1 MRTLHFFCTLRSYPG
16 ERGILKYENIIM
28 KWRESKM
35 KKIVALM
42 MALVLALSLAAC
54 SSNAGNDSQ
63 APEDNSQAPASQ
75 PVDEQPSDEQP
86 SDEIS
91 GTVNTDGSTS
101 MADVMAAFQES
112 FGDIQPGVTIN
123 YTASGS
129 GSGITNVLAGTV
141 DIGLSSRALT
151 DEEKAEGAVE
161 NIVALDGVAIVV
173 HPENTAATS
182 LTIEQIAQIY
192 TGEISNWSELGG
204 ADAPI
209 AVIGRDAASGTRG
222 AFEEIVGVEDACVY
236 TNEYES
242 TGEVIG
248 SVAGN
253 PNAIGYASLSA
264 VDDTVSAVQVNGV
277 APSEATVADGSYEIQ
292 RPFVMVTKEG
302 TELSPAAQAFLDWA
316 MSADAADEVEAAGCV
331 SPNA

>member
-1 MRTLHFFCTLRSYPG
+1 MKLNK
-16 ERGILKYENIIM
+16 IL
-28 KWRESKM
+28 
-35 KKIVALM
+35 ALG
-42 MALVLALSLAAC
+42 ASLALSAALLAGC
-54 SSNAGNDSQ
+54 
-63 APEDNSQAPASQ
+63 APAASDPTDTPSNTQTQQ
-75 PVDEQPSDEQP
+75 PADPTEAP
-86 SDEIS
+86 IS

-112 FGDIQPGVTIN
+112 FEVIQPDVTVN
-123 YTASGS
+123 YSGTGS
-129 GSGITNVLAGTV
+129 GSGITNVLNGTV
-141 DIGLSSRALT
+141 DIGLASRALT

-161 NIVALDGVAIVV
+161 NIVALDGVAVV
-173 HPENTAATS
+173 INPANTVTS
-182 LTIEQIAQIY
+182 LTVEQIAQIY
-192 TGEISNWSELGG
+192 NGTITNWSELGG

-222 AFEEIVGVEDACVY
+222 AFEEIVGVEDQCVY

-264 VDDTVSAVQVNGV
+264 VDDSVVAVEVNGV
-277 APSEATVADGSYEIQ
+277 APSEATVADGTYEIQ

-316 MSADAADEVEAAGCV
+316 MSADAADEIEAAGCV

>member
-1 MRTLHFFCTLRSYPG
+1 
-16 ERGILKYENIIM
+16 
-28 KWRESKM
+28 M
-35 KKIVALM
+35 KKFL
-42 MALVLALSLAAC
+42 ALVMAAVMMTALLAGCAGGGN
-54 SSNAGNDSQ
+54 NAGDANNTTGNTTNNTTQNDTGS
-63 APEDNSQAPASQ
+63 ADDTTGGETAA
-75 PVDEQPSDEQP
+75 
-86 SDEIS
+86 IS

-101 MADVMAAFQES
+101 MADVMA
-112 FGDIQPGVTIN
+112 
-123 YTASGS
+123 
-129 GSGITNVLAGTV
+129 AGTV

-173 HPENTAATS
+173 HPENTVTD

-192 TGEISNWSELGG
+192 TGEITNWSELGG

-264 VDDTVSAVQVNGV
+264 VDDTVVAVQVNGV
-277 APSEATVADGSYEIQ
+277 APSEATVADGTYEIQ
-292 RPFVMVTKEG
+292 RPFVMVTVEG
-302 TELSPAAQAFLDWA
+302 TELSEAAQAFLEWA

>member
-1 MRTLHFFCTLRSYPG
+1 
-16 ERGILKYENIIM
+16 
-28 KWRESKM
+28 M
-35 KKIVALM
+35 KKFL
-42 MALVLALSLAAC
+42 ALVMAAVMMTALLAGCAGGGN
-54 SSNAGNDSQ
+54 NAGDAANNTTGNTTNNTTQNDTGS
-63 APEDNSQAPASQ
+63 ADDTTGGETAA
-75 PVDEQPSDEQP
+75 
-86 SDEIS
+86 IS

-112 FGDIQPGVTIN
+112 FGDIQPDVTVN
-123 YTASGS
+123 YSGTGS

-161 NIVALDGVAIVV
+161 NIVALDGVAVV
-173 HPENTAATS
+173 VNPENAITN
-182 LTIEQIAQIY
+182 LTVEQIAQIY
-192 TGEISNWSELGG
+192 NGTITNWSELGG

-236 TNEYES
+236 TNKYES

-264 VDDTVSAVQVNGV
+264 VDESVVAVKVNGV
-277 APSEATVADGSYEIQ
+277 APSEATVADGTYGIQ

-302 TELSPAAQAFLDWA
+302 AELSPAAQAFLDWA
-316 MSADAADEVEAAGCV
+316 MSADAADEIEAAGCV